1 MKNSPPV
8 HSVTIMQHTM
18 PGNSR
23 KSSRKALSGVLL
35 AFFLWTGL
43 PVAASADE
51 DQERVELDR
60 IVAVVND
67 DVITATELQQRID
80 TIVRQMRQQRTALPP
95 QHVLRKQVLE
105 RIIVNRI
112 QLQLAAAN
120 GIRVDDET
128 LNQTIRK
135 IAARNN
141 MTLGQFR
148 EVIEADGFSFA
159 QFRES
164 MREEIIITRL
174 RQRQVDSRI
183 MVSDQE
189 VENFLANQ
197 KIQGNANEEYRLG
210 HILIALPEGASPRQI
225 KQARSKA
232 QKILDELRQG
242 TDFTQE
248 AMAVSD
254 GQQALSGGDL
264 GWRKAGELPTI
275 FADVVQNMS
284 VGDVSNLIRSP
295 SGFHII
301 KLMDHRNAERHIVT
315 QTRARH
321 ILIRTN
327 DLTSDEQAR
336 ELLLQLRER
345 AAKGEDFAEL
355 ARTYSDDKASAVDG
369 GDLGWVEKGKMV
381 PEFEK
386 AMLALQP
393 GQYSDAVKTQF
404 GWHLIEVVDR
414 RDVDVTEEFTKN
426 KVREQI
432 YQRKVEE
439 AGTNWLRKLRDES
452 YVELRL

>member
-1 MKNSPPV
+1 MRV
-8 HSVTIMQHTM
+8 FLTF
-18 PGNSR
+18 
-23 KSSRKALSGVLL
+23 ALLPSLL
-35 AFFLWTGL
+35 SAQ
-43 PVAASADE
+43 AAAENKDYT
-51 DQERVELDR
+51 ELDR

-67 DVITATELQQRID
+67 DVITASELRQRID
-80 TIVRQMRQQRTALPP
+80 TITQQMRQQRAPLPP
-95 QHVLRKQVLE
+95 LPVLRKQVLE
-105 RIIVNRI
+105 RIIINRI

-128 LNQTIRK
+128 LNQTIRR
-135 IAARNN
+135 IAEQNN

-148 EVIEADGFSFA
+148 GVIEQDGFSFA
-159 QFRES
+159 RFRES

-183 MVSDQE
+183 SVSDQE
-189 VENFLANQ
+189 VDNFLANQ
-197 KIQGNANEEYRLG
+197 KIQGNANDEYRLG
-210 HILIALPEGASPRQI
+210 HILIALPEGASPGQI
-225 KQARSKA
+225 KAARKKA
-232 QKILDELRQG
+232 QQILDELRQG
-242 TDFTQE
+242 TDFVQE

-264 GWRKAGELPTI
+264 GWRRAGELPTI
-275 FADVVQNMS
+275 FADVVRDMKT
-284 VGDVSNLIRSP
+284 GDISDLIRSP

-301 KLMDHRNAERHIVT
+301 KLMDHRNTDRRIVT

-336 ELLLQLRER
+336 ALILELRER
-345 AAKGEDFAEL
+345 AAGGEDFAEL

-381 PEFEK
+381 PEFEQ
-386 AMLALQP
+386 AMLTLQP
-393 GQYSDAVKTQF
+393 GQLSEAVKTQF
-404 GWHLIEVVDR
+404 GWHLIEVVER
-414 RDVDVTEEFTKN
+414 RETDVTEEFTKN

-439 AGTNWLRKLRDES
+439 ANINWLRKLRDES

>member
-1 MKNSPPV
+1 MGAPLA
-8 HSVTIMQHTM
+8 I
-18 PGNSR
+18 
-23 KSSRKALSGVLL
+23 ALLL
-35 AFFLWTGL
+35 GILFT
-43 PVAASADE
+43 PVASGSE
-51 DQERVELDR
+51 DLVEIDS

-67 DVITATELQQRID
+67 DVITASELRERID
-80 TIVRQMRQQRTALPP
+80 TIARQLRQQRTATPPLP
-95 QHVLRKQVLE
+95 VLRKQVLE
-105 RIIVNRI
+105 RIIINRI

-128 LNQTIRK
+128 LNQTLRR
-135 IAARNN
+135 IAGQNN
-141 MTLGQFR
+141 LTLGQFR
-148 EVIEADGFSFA
+148 EVIEQDGFSFA
-159 QFRES
+159 RFRES

-183 MVSDQE
+183 TVSDQE
-189 VENFLANQ
+189 VDNFLANQ
-197 KIQGNANEEYRLG
+197 KIQGNANDEYRLG
-210 HILIALPEGASPRQI
+210 HILVALPEGASPGQIKAARKKARQI
-225 KQARSKA
+225 
-232 QKILDELRQG
+232 LEELRHG
-242 TDFTQE
+242 TDFVQE

-275 FADVVQNMS
+275 FADVVPGMK
-284 VGDVSNLIRSP
+284 VGDISDPIRSS

-301 KLMDHRNAERHIVT
+301 KLMDHRNTERHIVT
-315 QTRARH
+315 QTHARH

-327 DLTSDEQAR
+327 DLTSDDQAK
-336 ELLLQLRER
+336 EMILQLRAR
-345 AAKGEDFAEL
+345 AAAGEDFTEL
-355 ARTYSDDKASAVDG
+355 AKTYSDDKASAVDG

-393 GQYSDAVKTQF
+393 GQFSDPVKTQF

-414 RDVDVTEEFTKN
+414 RDTDVTEEFTRN

-439 AGTNWLRKLRDES
+439 ANTNWLRKLRAES

>member
-1 MKNSPPV
+1 MKSSLPE
-8 HSVTIMQHTM
+8 HSVTIMQEINHGKLPAPSWRSFLGIFLAT
-18 PGNSR
+18 
-23 KSSRKALSGVLL
+23 LL
-35 AFFLWTGL
+35 TAG
-43 PVAASADE
+43 PAAASAAE
-51 DQERVELDR
+51 GGEIMELDR

-67 DVITATELQQRID
+67 DVITTTELQQQID
-80 TIVRQMRQQRTALPP
+80 IIVRQLRQQRTPLPP
-95 QHVLRKQVLE
+95 LPVLKKQVLE

-128 LNQTIRK
+128 LNQTIRR
-135 IAARNN
+135 IAERNN
-141 MTLGQFR
+141 LTLAQFR
-148 EVIEADGFSFA
+148 DVIEADGFSFA

-183 MVSDQE
+183 SVSDQE

-197 KIQGNANEEYRLG
+197 KIQGNANDEYRLG
-210 HILIALPEGASPRQI
+210 HILIALPEGASPAQI
-225 KQARSKA
+225 RAARAKA
-232 QKILDELRQG
+232 EKILGELRG
-242 TDFTQE
+242 GADFTQK
-248 AMAVSD
+248 AMSVSD

-275 FADVVQNMS
+275 FADKVQHMKT
-284 VGDVSNLIRSP
+284 GDISNLIRSP

-301 KLMDHRNAERHIVT
+301 KLVDHRNAERHIAT

-321 ILIRTN
+321 ILIRPN
-327 DLTSDEQAR
+327 DLTTDEQAR

-345 AAKGEDFAEL
+345 AASGEDFAEL

-393 GQYSDAVKTQF
+393 GQFSDPVKTQF

-414 RDVDVTEEFTKN
+414 REIDVTEEFTKN

-439 AGTNWLRKLRDES
+439 AGANWLRKLRDES